1 MSYDDVTMGAVLP
14 RCTGKLLASTERHP
28 LNGMLALRGPL
39 SRDPLRAF
47 GTSLAFVTH
56 HGYPQP
62 LHSGAAYM
70 VHFRHWERLLAS
82 TERHPLNPML
92 TLRGPLSRDPL
103 TAFEPSLAFV
113 KRHGYPLPLPQRCG
127 VNG

>member
-1 MSYDDVTMGAVLP
+1 MRVFKSTVAFVTHHGYPHPLSYDDATMGAVLP

-62 LHSGAAYM
+62 LPYDDTM
-70 VHFRHWERLLAS
+70 MNR
-82 TERHPLNPML
+82 
-92 TLRGPLSRDPL
+92 
-103 TAFEPSLAFV
+103 
-113 KRHGYPLPLPQRCG
+113 GYPQPLRQ
-127 VNG
+127 